1 MEIFNKNK
9 KGFLL
14 AEETLKIIIAVIC
27 IIFLIYLLI
36 AVYNSSTSEKKLEQ
50 AKDSLSRLEVIIS
63 SLVEGG
69 SERQDVPQ
77 PVGWH
82 VYSFVGDEKPNSCL
96 NEKCVCICAKSQIE
110 LLRSQAAKC
119 DKTGECLIV
128 ENLAMDEFDFK
139 INNADNL
146 LFVGIKNVNSKIFL
160 EESR

>member
-1 MEIFNKNK
+1 
-9 KGFLL
+9 
-14 AEETLKIIIAVIC
+14 
-27 IIFLIYLLI
+27 
-36 AVYNSSTSEKKLEQ
+36 
-50 AKDSLSRLEVIIS
+50 
-63 SLVEGG
+63 
-69 SERQDVPQ
+69 
-77 PVGWH
+77 

-96 NEKCVCICAKSQIE
+96 NEKCVCICAKSP
-110 LLRSQAAKC
+110 LGRLGSQAAKC